1 MAGATWNCCCLSVFC
16 VHHTPMRH
24 TMSLHAKH
32 TRKMHA
38 FLAVTC
44 YLHFWQND
52 QAILHAT
59 VVMRLNLTLSLP
71 WCHLKT
77 TSKRVK
83 FQILRHFSFRFHIT
97 RERVGIK
104 THRTKWTFVTGPGK
118 YTVCRRVRAL
128 SSLEISQAWGVKGLS
143 WLSRVS
149 TFALRHCLSLFHICC
164 CSYCSLVDLEKG
176 LSLSHC
182 SWKTVCGRVW
192 RTPTSSFPWPSQLKI
207 LLSSTSCLGRTVMT
221 MLCRRRLAG
230 RKVHEICTV
239 SSAVN
244 FTASPSLP
252 HPQQAK

>member
-1 MAGATWNCCCLSVFC
+1 MQS
-16 VHHTPMRH
+16 
-24 TMSLHAKH
+24 H
-32 TRKMHA
+32 TRKVLA

-44 YLHFWQND
+44 HLHFWQND
-52 QAILHAT
+52 WGLLHAT
-59 VVMRLNLTLSLP
+59 AVTWLKVTLSLP

-83 FQILRHFSFRFHIT
+83 FQILKHFSFLFHIT

-104 THRTKWTFVTGPGK
+104 THRTESRFVTGPGK

-128 SSLEISQAWGVKGLS
+128 FSPEISQAWAVKGLS

-149 TFALRHCLSLFHICC
+149 ASALRQCLSLFHRWC

-176 LSLSHC
+176 LSLSRC

-192 RTPTSSFPWPSQLKI
+192 RTPTSSSPWASQLKI
-207 LLSSTSCLGRTVMT
+207 LLSSTSCLGRTVT
-221 MLCRRRLAG
+221 TTLCRHRLAG
-230 RKVHEICTV
+230 RKVHDTCTV
-239 SSAVN
+239 SSTVN

-252 HPQQAK
+252 PPDKWNKQTDD

>member
-1 MAGATWNCCCLSVFC
+1 M
-16 VHHTPMRH
+16 
-24 TMSLHAKH
+24 
-32 TRKMHA
+32 
-38 FLAVTC
+38 
-44 YLHFWQND
+44 
-52 QAILHAT
+52 
-59 VVMRLNLTLSLP
+59 
-71 WCHLKT
+71 
-77 TSKRVK
+77 
-83 FQILRHFSFRFHIT
+83 
-97 RERVGIK
+97 
-104 THRTKWTFVTGPGK
+104 
-118 YTVCRRVRAL
+118 RAL

-221 MLCRRRLAG
+221 TLCRRRLAG

-244 FTASPSLP
+244 FSASPSLP
-252 HPQQAK
+252 QPPTPPPTSKINSGRINNVLLWLSLSHMHTCTHTGFSRRVEEKNAWRLVQFSSVQFSSRGYLCARKSPLSQKFPQHHLLLWRLCQVRKVLCWMNFLVCGGRCCCDFFA